1 MVPMLMANAPAGHI
15 AMTFG
20 LTGANFATIS
30 ACSSSNHAIFEAMR
44 LLRDG
49 TLDLCIAG
57 GSESATL
64 PLTVAAFSQMTALTK
79 NPDPD
84 VASRPFD
91 AQRDGFV
98 LSEGACALIMET
110 EEHAKA
116 RGARIYCEVA
126 GAGASDDAF
135 HITAPD
141 PKGSGAVLAMRWA
154 LQDAG
159 AEPNEVDY
167 INAHGTSTPLN
178 DASEAAAITE
188 VLGDHATSVAISS
201 TKSMTGHQMGAAGAV
216 EGAACA
222 LAITHGAIPPTIHYS
237 TPDPGFELDVTPN
250 TARELDVRLRALE
263 LVRLRRPQ
271 HVRRVPR
278 VRLNVP
284 QRAVASLI
292 ALVVAALPASDAS
305 AGAIEACA
313 GYGAVRVTGA
323 VTIDGIDE
331 VSGVVASRH
340 RPVLWIEEDSGNP
353 ERIYAIG
360 PGGAERSTVGVTNAD
375 NWDWEDIA
383 LTGRRIWL
391 ADIGDNLQIRASI
404 QVYWFREPRPTDTSV
419 AARVLELTYEDGPHN
434 AEAMV
439 VDGKQRA
446 LFVFTKQAGTTS
458 VYTTSV
464 RGIQG
469 GESRTLTRSPSS
481 R

>member
-1 MVPMLMANAPAGHI
+1 MVPMLMANAAAGHI

-44 LLRDG
+44 LLREG

-79 NPDPD
+79 NPDPE

-154 LQDAG
+154 LRRRRRG
-159 AEPNEVDY
+159 AERGRLHQRARDVD
-167 INAHGTSTPLN
+167 
-178 DASEAAAITE
+178 AAERRVGGRRDQE
-188 VLGDHATSVAISS
+188 VLGDHATSVAVSS
-201 TKSMTGHQMGAAGAV
+201 TKSMTGHKMGAAGAV

-222 LAITHGAIPPTIHYS
+222 LAITHGMIPPTIHYA
-237 TPDPGFELDVTPN
+237 TPDPGFELDVTPEHGAD
-250 TARELDVRLRALE
+250 ARRAARAVE

-271 HVRRVPR
+271 PVRRVPR
-278 VRLNVP
+278 GGVP
-284 QRAVASLI
+284 A
-292 ALVVAALPASDAS
+292 
-305 AGAIEACA
+305 
-313 GYGAVRVTGA
+313 AVR
-323 VTIDGIDE
+323 
-331 VSGVVASRH
+331 
-340 RPVLWIEEDSGNP
+340 
-353 ERIYAIG
+353 
-360 PGGAERSTVGVTNAD
+360 
-375 NWDWEDIA
+375 
-383 LTGRRIWL
+383 
-391 ADIGDNLQIRASI
+391 
-404 QVYWFREPRPTDTSV
+404 TD
-419 AARVLELTYEDGPHN
+419 
-434 AEAMV
+434 
-439 VDGKQRA
+439 
-446 LFVFTKQAGTTS
+446 
-458 VYTTSV
+458 
-464 RGIQG
+464 
-469 GESRTLTRSPSS
+469 
-481 R
+481 